1 MEIVIGAP
9 VAVGPPPRKG
19 PGSGP
24 GMVEARILNVRP
36 PRRRPGKPPDGQK
49 DRRGG
54 QMNQDPAGGRVMVL
68 LIPEGYNLPRDID
81 GGDYRIFVRF
91 APRRK

>member
-1 MEIVIGAP
+1 MQIVIGAP
-9 VAVGPPPRKG
+9 VSVGPPPQKG

-24 GMVEARILNVRP
+24 GIVEAKILSVRP
-36 PRRRPGKPPDGQK
+36 PRRRPGKPPGGQK

-54 QMNQDPAGGRVMVL
+54 QMNLDPVGGRVLVL
-68 LIPEGYNLPRDID
+68 LVPEGHNLPKDID
-81 GGDYRIFVRF
+81 SGDYRIFVRF